1 MPNFSTTHPM
11 LTKKCDSPYIHAKYP
26 YFLAKKMKSPFCS
39 KWGWQVWINGSA
51 PAIIPT
57 KIYDFLKL
65 VSRKNKCI
73 GWKRP
78 KEMKIAETMPIKGL
92 QNFKNQANILN
103 LVDIEIESVK
113 LRNLIAH
120 YQEENFSF
128 RFIVESLLF
137 SQI

>member
-1 MPNFSTTHPM
+1 MPNFSTTHPL
-11 LTKKCDSPYIHAKYP
+11 LTKIVILHIYMLNIPIFWP
-26 YFLAKKMKSPFCS
+26 KKMRSPFCS
-39 KWGWQVWINGSA
+39 KWGWQEWINGSA
-51 PAIIPT
+51 PAIVAT

-65 VSRKNKCI
+65 ESRKNKCI

-92 QNFKNQANILN
+92 QNFKNQTNILH
-103 LVDIEIESVK
+103 LVDTDIESVK
-113 LRNLIAH
+113 LWNLIAH
-120 YQEENFSF
+120 YKEEHFSF